1 MAGGLGGSGE
11 IALGDGGS
19 GDAGVELDGGADR
32 LRIGAAEI
40 MLAGGQD
47 LRPHVGRLVVPALC
61 LEQPRERLSGSA
73 EIGHTSPGDAFG
85 LRDEVAE
92 DGFGIGPAAT
102 GVQRFHKRHGG
113 RLGGWIARPDTDHCA
128 LEVLPA
134 DPLRLDELTL
144 PQGRLGEDGAGLD
157 SGPMARS

>member
-11 IALGDGGS
+11 IPLGDGGS
-19 GDAGVELDGGADR
+19 GDTGVELDGGADR
-32 LRIGAAEI
+32 LQIGGTELP
-40 MLAGGQD
+40 LAGGQD
-47 LRPHVGRLVVPALC
+47 LRPQFGRLVVPAFR
-61 LEQPRERLSGSA
+61 LEQPRERLSGGA
-73 EIGHTSPGDAFG
+73 EIGHASPGDAFG

-92 DGFGIGPAAT
+92 DRFRLVATAT

-134 DPLRLDELTL
+134 DPLCLDELTL